1 LKWLSGTLAAALA
14 STTLAIASEPRPES
28 VRLVHRGMDLA
39 DNDNYS
45 GAIRAYT
52 QAIEIDPRNG
62 QAYQERAM
70 ALLELQRDREAIADF
85 ERALAINPKF
95 PGARPWLAKT
105 LADLGEHRRAAEEF
119 LRDLRDHPDGDSYM
133 GISPWTWTEC
143 AEEFA
148 LSGDRDKAIA
158 LLEEYFD
165 RHAARVTRYI
175 DDETAPMRLL
185 ARLYD
190 ESGKPREAEQFRK
203 RARAS
208 KHRKPADL

>member
-1 LKWLSGTLAAALA
+1 MKWLRGTLAATLI
-14 STTLAIASEPRPES
+14 TTAMAVASEPRPES
-28 VRLVHRGMDLA
+28 VRLVHQGIDLA
-39 DNDNYS
+39 DRENYA
-45 GAIRAYT
+45 GAIRAYAR
-52 QAIEIDPRNG
+52 AIEIDPANG
-62 QAYQERAM
+62 QAYHERGM
-70 ALLELQRDREAIADF
+70 ALLELQRDRDAIADF
-85 ERALAINPKF
+85 ERALAIDPKF
-95 PGARPWLAKT
+95 PGARDWLAKT
-105 LADLGEHRRAAEEF
+105 LAGLGEHRRAAEEYLRE
-119 LRDLRDHPDGDSYM
+119 LRDNPDGKPYM

-148 LSGDRDKAIA
+148 LAGDRDKAIA
-158 LLEEYFD
+158 LLEEYFA

-190 ESGKPREAEQFRK
+190 ESGKPREAEQLRK